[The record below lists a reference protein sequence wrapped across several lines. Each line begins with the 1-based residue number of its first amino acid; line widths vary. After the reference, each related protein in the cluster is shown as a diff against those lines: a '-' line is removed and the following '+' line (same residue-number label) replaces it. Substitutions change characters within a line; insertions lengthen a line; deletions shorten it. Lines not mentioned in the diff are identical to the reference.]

1 LHLLRNYYLSI
12 IRRNKKM
19 EEKAKVYFT
28 DFRALPGTNLQKKL
42 EKLMKKAGIE
52 NIDFENK
59 FVAIKIHF
67 GEPGNLAYLRP
78 NYAKTVVD
86 VVKKLE
92 GKPFLTDCN
101 TLYVGQRKNALDH
114 LEAAY
119 ENGFSPFS
127 TGCHVIIGDG
137 LKGTDDVEV
146 PVEGGEYVKTAK
158 IGRAIMDADIF
169 ISLNHFKGH
178 ESAGFGGALKNI
190 GMGCGSRAGKM
201 EQHRSGKPSVD
212 LEKCKKCHLCAK
224 NCAHGAISFDENG
237 KAHIDHNK
245 CVGCGRCLGACNFD
259 AIYNN
264 NSHANELLN
273 KKMAEYSKAV
283 LAGRPNFHINL
294 VLDISPYCDCHAEND
309 VPILPDIGMFASFDP
324 VALDQACADA
334 CNAQQPIP
342 GSKLDENMHSKDFED
357 HHDHFKNTTPQSE
370 WKSCLEHAEKIG
382 IGTRQYEIIKVN

>member
-1 LHLLRNYYLSI
+1 
-12 IRRNKKM
+12 M
-19 EEKAKVYFT
+19 QEKAKVYFT

-86 VVKKLE
+86 VVKKLG

-137 LKGTDDVEV
+137 LKGTDDIEV

-169 ISLNHFKGH
+169 YFFK
-178 ESAGFGGALKNI
+178 
-190 GMGCGSRAGKM
+190 
-201 EQHRSGKPSVD
+201 
-212 LEKCKKCHLCAK
+212 
-224 NCAHGAISFDENG
+224 SF
-237 KAHIDHNK
+237 
-245 CVGCGRCLGACNFD
+245 
-259 AIYNN
+259 
-264 NSHANELLN
+264 
-273 KKMAEYSKAV
+273 
-283 LAGRPNFHINL
+283 
-294 VLDISPYCDCHAEND
+294 
-309 VPILPDIGMFASFDP
+309 
-324 VALDQACADA
+324 
-334 CNAQQPIP
+334 
-342 GSKLDENMHSKDFED
+342 
-357 HHDHFKNTTPQSE
+357 
-370 WKSCLEHAEKIG
+370 
-382 IGTRQYEIIKVN
+382 